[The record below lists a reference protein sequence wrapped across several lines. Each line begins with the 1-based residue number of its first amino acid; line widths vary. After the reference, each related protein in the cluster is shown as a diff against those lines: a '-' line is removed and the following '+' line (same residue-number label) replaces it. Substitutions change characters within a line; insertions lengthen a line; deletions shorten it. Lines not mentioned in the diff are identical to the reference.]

1 MRRKK
6 NRRNK
11 HRKTSPKPTE
21 EGAGENGD
29 GWSTDG
35 SSTSTRSPKR
45 RNKEAD
51 LVVKGRDLL
60 LLEAAD
66 LAMVMME
73 DLEEKGV
80 PVDLEGKEEQ
90 VPKGL
95 EEEELPEAVAILA
108 DLEELPGATEI
119 LADLVEEELPGAAEI
134 LADLVEE
141 ELLGATEIL
150 ADLVEEELLGATEI
164 LADLVEEE
172 LPGATEILADL
183 VEEELPDIEVQLPV
197 LEMKMPGEE
206 DAQTEAQEAEDLL
219 GVIENGT
226 PEVHSNPGEVIE
238 NGTPE
243 RDVIEKFLT
252 LLEFEAIVKEF
263 IKASTKVLLNL
274 NDGTNELDDL
284 KTAEELYQKL
294 VSLTETLG
302 LENLTMVIAGSF
314 SVDVLNDATPEK
326 DDMAKALALSKRFF
340 WRNMMPKWACYFG
353 TKIEP
358 SEIGTK
364 SIEELRKICEN
375 WKVKALAADAYPR
388 FRVEHGQLQLSSAME
403 AIKAAYRVLFGWSKG
418 SAPRTEIKFENDE
431 AWDLVDRWINA
442 FENFKSFEKQTAG
455 KMLIEVNGALVE
467 DAYFDLFKVTKFSAE
482 FYNAPEKIES
492 LEDNIQL
499 LLAAS
504 NEVIYEETLPNGTHR
519 NYLNELEITLK
530 AFKKLNKQLLR
541 KLKHEDDTGAA
552 DLKLMSDLKTAHE
565 IYQNLW
571 ELIQELSLDMET
583 MCAASKE
590 YKTQYFDNL
599 CVFKYLWLTKMKAE
613 HFWDTLSAH
622 FNSQPKHIATEI
634 KLGPL
639 LWVYKYSIHD
649 PMVVKHADEMDE
661 LEPVLDSCV
670 EAKLKV
676 KGN

>member
-1 MRRKK
+1 ML
-6 NRRNK
+6 
-11 HRKTSPKPTE
+11 H
-21 EGAGENGD
+21 
-29 GWSTDG
+29 
-35 SSTSTRSPKR
+35 
-45 RNKEAD
+45 
-51 LVVKGRDLL
+51 LL
-60 LLEAAD
+60 LF
-66 LAMVMME
+66 VMM
-73 DLEEKGV
+73 
-80 PVDLEGKEEQ
+80 
-90 VPKGL
+90 
-95 EEEELPEAVAILA
+95 I
-108 DLEELPGATEI
+108 
-119 LADLVEEELPGAAEI
+119 
-134 LADLVEE
+134 
-141 ELLGATEIL
+141 
-150 ADLVEEELLGATEI
+150 
-164 LADLVEEE
+164 
-172 LPGATEILADL
+172 
-183 VEEELPDIEVQLPV
+183 
-197 LEMKMPGEE
+197 
-206 DAQTEAQEAEDLL
+206 
-219 GVIENGT
+219 
-226 PEVHSNPGEVIE
+226 
-238 NGTPE
+238 
-243 RDVIEKFLT
+243 R
-252 LLEFEAIVKEF
+252 
-263 IKASTKVLLNL
+263 
-274 NDGTNELDDL
+274 
-284 KTAEELYQKL
+284 
-294 VSLTETLG
+294 
-302 LENLTMVIAGSF
+302 VIAGSF

-358 SEIGTK
+358 REIGTK

-375 WKVKALAADAYPR
+375 WKVKALAADAYVKSWECKHKQRTGNEASSSTSSTAILNDQIKEEENHPFKCLCVKPR

-519 NYLNELEITLK
+519 NYLNELEMTLK